1 MKLKTI
7 VMGAAACAALNGIAF
22 AQTTADSPPRKHHHR
37 ASALEDRLD
46 RMEKLIEAQQVEIRD
61 LRAKMGQANVSGGG
75 TSTAAATPSQPA
87 SQPEVSAAEFQAMQ
101 NQVYEQAA
109 ENKGQASVT
118 IKKGRPTIATK

>member
-22 AQTTADSPPRKHHHR
+22 AQTTADSPPRRHYHH

-61 LRAKMGQANVSGGG
+61 LRAKMGQAKVSGGA
-75 TSTAAATPSQPA
+75 TSTPSCT
-87 SQPEVSAAEFQAMQ
+87 
-101 NQVYEQAA
+101 
-109 ENKGQASVT
+109 NKMLE
-118 IKKGRPTIATK
+118 